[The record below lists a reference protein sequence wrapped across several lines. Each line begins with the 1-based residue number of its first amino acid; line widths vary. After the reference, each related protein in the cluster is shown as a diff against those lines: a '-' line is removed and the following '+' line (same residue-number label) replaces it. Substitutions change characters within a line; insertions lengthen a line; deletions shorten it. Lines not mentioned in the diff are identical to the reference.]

1 LRMLRDSTGRM
12 ASRSDGSSGGG
23 GSDQV
28 SSSGSSGG
36 RLACVGDSSNSN
48 SSSSSSS
55 SVWDAWAAEDA
66 QRALPPRK
74 MAPAGVA
81 AADAV
86 GASNADATGGHADS
100 APALAGFEGEVAG
113 HDGVPP
119 PTPAPLDAHETGE
132 PSSSGQ
138 ERAPEPFA
146 PSAAAAR
153 QREQRHDLGLG
164 LGGRRKGAV
173 EQHDDQ
179 QQQAEQKELMSNL
192 SSMVGLLKEASVG
205 LGDSVREDAKTLD
218 KTADLTTK
226 NLDAMQKANRKIE
239 ALADHGLGMC
249 AALSM
254 IAFAIVTFLGL
265 FVFMR
270 IFKKPLIVIPLAVGD

>member
-1 LRMLRDSTGRM
+1 M

-36 RLACVGDSSNSN
+36 GLAGIGD
-48 SSSSSSS
+48 SSSSSS

-74 MAPAGVA
+74 MAQAGVA
-81 AADAV
+81 PAEAV

-100 APALAGFEGEVAG
+100 APASAGSEGEVAG
-113 HDGVPP
+113 HGAPP

-226 NLDAMQKANRKIE
+226 NLDALQTANRKME

-270 IFKKPLIVIPLAVGD
+270 IFKKPLIVIPLAAGD